1 MHHFMY
7 YCPCG
12 NFMQVGG
19 LHKEDLMSK
28 VHLVSVEIPSE
39 IAENLLLMVQY
50 GPCGLLSETDRE
62 IAMDA
67 LKEALGSIDA

>member
-1 MHHFMY
+1 
-7 YCPCG
+7 
-12 NFMQVGG
+12 
-19 LHKEDLMSK
+19 MSK

-39 IAENLLLMVQY
+39 IAENLLLMVRY
-50 GPCGLLSETDRE
+50 GPSGLLSETDRE